1 MASAGSR
8 RVAFF
13 LRRSWPPLAQIAC
26 AVAREDIIF
35 STSKQYPSTAVVV
48 LLNYGTGAEERR
60 VLLALFVWAVIQRS
74 NTNPAQLINTGSRE
88 RRGRNNDAVKS
99 GFMNMEQCLILHYY
113 GCYLK
118 HTPCFCAGDCY
129 FLSSV
134 WIEPVIVLIE
144 ALKDFSWNEIE
155 NTKGRILDQFL
166 EGAVVRRVQK

>member
-1 MASAGSR
+1 MASGGSR
-8 RVAFF
+8 RATFF
-13 LRRSWPPLAQIAC
+13 LGHSWPRLTQIAC

-35 STSKQYPSTAVVV
+35 STPKQYPSVAVVV

-60 VLLALFVWAVIQRS
+60 VLLALFVWAVIQGS
-74 NTNPAQLINTGSRE
+74 NTKLAQLINTGSRE

-118 HTPCFCAGDCY
+118 HTPCFFAGDCY

-134 WIEPVIVLIE
+134 WMEPVIVLIE
-144 ALKDFSWNEIE
+144 ALKDFSWNEME
-155 NTKGRILDQFL
+155 NTK
-166 EGAVVRRVQK
+166 

>member
-8 RVAFF
+8 RATFF
-13 LRRSWPPLAQIAC
+13 LGHSWPPLTQIAC

-35 STSKQYPSTAVVV
+35 STAKQYPSMAVVV

-60 VLLALFVWAVIQRS
+60 VLLALFEWAVIQRP

-118 HTPCFCAGDCY
+118 TYSLLFCWGLL
-129 FLSSV
+129 LSQLSLDGASDSAHRGFERLFMKWRIQKEGF
-134 WIEPVIVLIE
+134 WIS
-144 ALKDFSWNEIE
+144 FW
-155 NTKGRILDQFL
+155 KGL
-166 EGAVVRRVQK
+166 